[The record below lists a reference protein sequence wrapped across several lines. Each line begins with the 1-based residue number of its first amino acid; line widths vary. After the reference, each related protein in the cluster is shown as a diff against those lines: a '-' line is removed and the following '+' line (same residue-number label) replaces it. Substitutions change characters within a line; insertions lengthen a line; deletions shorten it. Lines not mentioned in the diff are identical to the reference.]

1 MWHAQE
7 RYLPK
12 QMCILVIWI
21 PLQKVVCHFV
31 GSFLAKKA
39 TIMYLTPQKSLYLH
53 SRIFLE
59 GPKKV
64 YCPRIRSH
72 VSFLLRSGKLGT
84 KKIHT

>member
-1 MWHAQE
+1 MARTGKVSAKTNVHFGHLDSPAE
-7 RYLPK
+7 SGLPFCWFIFG
-12 QMCILVIWI
+12 Q
-21 PLQKVVCHFV
+21 
-31 GSFLAKKA
+31 KA

-59 GPKKV
+59 GPNMV
-64 YCPRIRSH
+64 CFPRIRSH